1 MEPQVL
7 VFSLAVKPV
16 IEVAKGIKRVFVEA
30 ERQHK
35 RDLGHVHT
43 VLLCLVPGA
52 EQRVGAGI
60 PGEGTVGAVKE
71 HTVHL
76 GVGQQFGV
84 LAQHPGVRGAVVSE
98 ERLAPEIISSGLL
111 CPGGMVGILHGLG
124 ILSDD
129 FRIVLHLGTGSIVA
143 LVPCPVEHEHLL
155 VLLSPVISSHGAAQ
169 RIRSS
174 PMVTVYNHV
183 LGHAKDRK
191 RKEQCG

>member
-1 MEPQVL
+1 M
-7 VFSLAVKPV
+7 S
-16 IEVAKGIKRVFVEA
+16 KGIKRVFAEA

-35 RDLGHVHT
+35 GNLGHVHT

-52 EQRVGAGI
+52 EQRVCAGI
-60 PGEGTVGAVKE
+60 PGEGSVGAVKE

-129 FRIVLHLGTGSIVA
+129 FRIVLHLGTRGIVA

-174 PMVTVYNHV
+174 PMVAVYNYI
-183 LGHAKDRK
+183 LGHAKD
-191 RKEQCG
+191 